1 MASQVKNGKAFE
13 WSVGK
18 AIAEQTGFKI
28 QMDSTAK
35 NNKSCFDS
43 HDIKKKQRENYVQSA
58 TLAVEH
64 ILLKENLEESGIIRF
79 LPDEAG
85 KKGDVRDIVIVTE
98 NKLIGISCKTNHE
111 AYKHSRLSRR
121 LDFVKKWNLHPDGCS
136 QTYFNTITP
145 LFDEL
150 ASIRTKSKR
159 EEKWVNLKN
168 VPDRFYWPLL
178 HAFEAEI
185 KRVHS
190 PEMCKNF
197 IKYLVGKNDFYKVV
211 SKHKSVSIQAFNL
224 DGTLNVIKP
233 QLPTKI
239 DHIKDK
245 NSSQYSK
252 TIMFD
257 KGWTFS
263 FRIHN
268 ASSRVEAS
276 LKFDVQ
282 AISLSPKIYTHH
294 IDY

>member
-13 WSVGK
+13 WAVGQ
-18 AIAEQTGFKI
+18 AISTQTGFNI
-28 QMDSTAK
+28 QMDSPAV
-35 NNKSCFDS
+35 NNRNCFKS
-43 HDIKKKQRENYVQSA
+43 HDIKDKQRENYVKSA
-58 TLAVEH
+58 TLAIEH
-64 ILLKENLEESGIIRF
+64 IISKENLGKAGEIKF

-85 KKGDVRDIVIVTE
+85 KKGDVRDIIIITDS
-98 NKLIGISCKTNHE
+98 KSIGISCKTNHE

-121 LDFVKKWNLHPDGCS
+121 LDFVKKWNLHTDGCS
-136 QTYFNTITP
+136 NTYYAAITP

-150 ASIRTKSKR
+150 ANLRKESNR
-159 EEKWVNLKN
+159 EAKWADLEN

-178 HAFEAEI
+178 NAFENEV

-197 IKYLVGKNDFYKVV
+197 IKYLVGKNDFYKIV
-211 SKHKSVSIQAFNL
+211 SKQKTVSIQAFNL
-224 DGTLNVIKP
+224 DGTLNVTKP